1 MHYKSITGT
10 IIQGHQVASGKAKD
24 PRFPNGTLAL
34 QAPIFATKGFT
45 IDTYHPGTIN
55 VSIAPLTYEILKPI
69 RTFRDIKWHPD
80 TPPED
85 FSFFNC
91 QIRLANDNAD
101 YIDAHVYRPHPE
113 TKPDHFQDSSVLEII
128 APRMAGIAYGTKMDI
143 QLQIHQ
149 IDVL

>member
-69 RTFRDIKWHPD
+69 RTFRNVKWHPD

-91 QIRLANDNAD
+91 RIRLADDTD
-101 YIDAHVYRPHPE
+101 YIDALVYRPHPE
-113 TKPDHFQDSSVLEII
+113 TKPEHFQNPSVLEII
-128 APRMAGIAYGTKMDI
+128 APRMEGIAYGMKVGLELMEE
-143 QLQIHQ
+143 QLR
-149 IDVL
+149 VR

>member
-10 IIQGHQVASGKAKD
+10 IIQGHQVASGNAKD

-34 QAPIFATKGFT
+34 QAPIFAAKGFT

-69 RTFRDIKWHPD
+69 RTFRDVKWHPD

-91 QIRLANDNAD
+91 RIRLADDAD
-101 YIDAHVYRPHPE
+101 YVDALVYRPHPE
-113 TKPDHFQDSSVLEII
+113 TKPEHFQDSSVLEII
-128 APRMAGIAYGTKMDI
+128 APRVEGIAYG
-143 QLQIHQ
+143 LNVSLLLPAEQILMH
-149 IDVL
+149 

>member
-1 MHYKSITGT
+1 MHYKSIIGT

-69 RTFRDIKWHPD
+69 RTFRNVKWHPD

-91 QIRLANDNAD
+91 RIRLADDTD
-101 YIDAHVYRPHPE
+101 YIDALVYRPHPE
-113 TKPDHFQDSSVLEII
+113 TKPEHFQNPSVLEII
-128 APRMAGIAYGTKMDI
+128 APRMEGIAYGMKVGLELMEE
-143 QLQIHQ
+143 QLR
-149 IDVL
+149 VR

>member
-1 MHYKSITGT
+1 MYYKTLTGT
-10 IIQGHQVASGKAKD
+10 IIQGHQVASGNAKD

-34 QAPIFATKGFT
+34 QAPIFAAKGFT

-69 RTFRDIKWHPD
+69 RTFRDVKWHPD

-91 QIRLANDNAD
+91 RIRLADDAD
-101 YIDAHVYRPHPE
+101 YVDALVYRPHPE
-113 TKPDHFQDSSVLEII
+113 TKPEHFQNPSVLEII
-128 APRMAGIAYGTKMDI
+128 APRMEGIAYGMKVGLELMEE
-143 QLQIHQ
+143 QLR
-149 IDVL
+149 VR

>member
-10 IIQGHQVASGKAKD
+10 IIQGHQVASGNAKD

-34 QAPIFATKGFT
+34 QAPIFSAKGFT

-55 VSIAPLTYEILKPI
+55 VSIAPLTYKVLKPI
-69 RTFRDIKWHPD
+69 RTFRDVKWHPD

-91 QIRLANDNAD
+91 RIRLADDAD
-101 YIDAHVYRPHPE
+101 YVDALVYRPHPE
-113 TKPDHFQDSSVLEII
+113 TKPEHFQDSSVLEIL
-128 APRMAGIAYGTKMDI
+128 APHICGISYGSKVDI
-143 QLQIHQ
+143 QLPMQQIKM
-149 IDVL
+149 V

>member
-69 RTFRDIKWHPD
+69 RTFRNVKWHPD

-91 QIRLANDNAD
+91 RMRLVDDAD
-101 YIDAHVYRPHPE
+101 YVDALVYRPHPE
-113 TKPDHFQDSSVLEII
+113 TKPEHFQNPSVLEIL
-128 APRMAGIAYGTKMDI
+128 APHICGISYGSKVDI
-143 QLQIHQ
+143 QLPMQQIE
-149 IDVL
+149 IV